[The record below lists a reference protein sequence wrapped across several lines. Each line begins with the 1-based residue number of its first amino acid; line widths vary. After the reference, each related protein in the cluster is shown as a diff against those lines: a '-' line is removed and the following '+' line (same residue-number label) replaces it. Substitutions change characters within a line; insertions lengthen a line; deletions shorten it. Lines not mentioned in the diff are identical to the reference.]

1 MQLFDE
7 LHQEGH
13 TLIVVTHEDEIAQHC
28 HRIVEMKDGKI
39 FNDSKSRKSLN
50 GLAL

>member
-7 LHQEGH
+7 LHSEGH

-28 HRIVEMKDGKI
+28 RRIVEMKDGKV
-39 FNDSKSRKSLN
+39 FNDSTSHSAKVSH
-50 GLAL
+50 